1 MYGSELCKK
10 MKLMKLN
17 ETFILNFFVRNVN
30 SEFVVR
36 IFESVSQEK
45 NRWSLPRWQLF
56 VILKVAF
63 AMFIK
68 S

>member
-1 MYGSELCKK
+1 

-30 SEFVVR
+30 SEFIVR

-56 VILKVAF
+56 IILKVAF

>member
-1 MYGSELCKK
+1 

-30 SEFVVR
+30 SEFIVR
-36 IFESVSQEK
+36 ILESVSQEK

-56 VILKVAF
+56 IILKVAF

>member
-1 MYGSELCKK
+1 

-17 ETFILNFFVRNVN
+17 ETFILNFFMRNVN
-30 SEFVVR
+30 SEFIVR
-36 IFESVSQEK
+36 ILESVSQEK

-56 VILKVAF
+56 IILKVAF